1 MARFCAQYD
10 EEPTKEDL
18 DFIVEDDDEEMEN
31 ELHYRSMDGNH
42 PYRTLDANG
51 DYQDPHQYWQY
62 Y

>member
-1 MARFCAQYD
+1 M
-10 EEPTKEDL
+10 
-18 DFIVEDDDEEMEN
+18 EDDDEEMEN

-42 PYRTLDANG
+42 PYRTMDANG